1 MSNEKNS
8 LFKFTQDFADEK
20 TCIEYLTKIRW
31 ANGAFCPHCG
41 SMRKIYHFA
50 DGKRHRCADC
60 RVVFSIRV
68 GTIFQGSKLPLR
80 TWFMALY
87 IYNRKKSVSSHQL
100 TADLGV
106 TQKTAWFMLQRLRAV
121 ANNDGQQAILLKSEV
136 EVDETFIGGKERNK
150 HQSKR
155 TSGTQGRS
163 SKTKAIAFGMLE
175 RGGRV
180 RATTIEN
187 VRSATILPHIISNVA
202 LGAKI
207 TSDECSSYK
216 ILAKFYRH
224 RLVNHS
230 KGEYVKGTAHTNSI
244 ESFWSHL
251 KRNITGVY
259 HQVSEKHLPRYL
271 NEMCFRHNHNDS
283 NTESRIGLM
292 LRQSSG
298 VRLSYRELISA

>member
-1 MSNEKNS
+1 
-8 LFKFTQDFADEK
+8 
-20 TCIEYLTKIRW
+20 
-31 ANGAFCPHCG
+31 
-41 SMRKIYHFA
+41 
-50 DGKRHRCADC
+50 
-60 RVVFSIRV
+60 
-68 GTIFQGSKLPLR
+68 
-80 TWFMALY
+80 MALY

-121 ANNDGQQAILLKSEV
+121 ANNDGQQAILLKDEV
-136 EVDETFIGGKERNK
+136 EVDETFIGGKESNK

-187 VRSATILPHIISNVA
+187 VRSATVLPHIISNVA

-216 ILAKFYRH
+216 VLAKFYSH